1 MSPFRARSR
10 LFFVS
15 VVLLTLLGS
24 SFAVGLSISA
34 GNPVSPAT
42 SGASSFAGHP
52 LGTKAV
58 GPSASGEGRTAPVG
72 TTTSPLVDK
81 VERQIAEDRFDGR
94 NAFLPTPYTVRA
106 QPASGGAVAVEPLVA
121 PAPMGLA
128 DLGIGPSGAP
138 YVYNTSSF
146 EGTIQLG
153 SFSAYSPGYAVFDEA
168 PDWTTLQMNAVGVNL
183 SYPGSS
189 TGTFWFQNVV
199 HFNGTELQLEDNIWN
214 FSSYSA
220 LLTPGTIYSHGAKG
234 VVQFDEFYYD
244 YGPTIPVT
252 YPFTLSLAITLEVV
266 ATRPTA
272 VFNYTLTN
280 GTGPAGTA
288 HTYDQVSFNGAAVGI
303 PQFQVNGG
311 AYNPFGNQY
320 DAELILGGDGGGT
333 NANVVDLRGNAT
345 LDRWDSLSH
354 RYVSVPSA
362 YDHGVDSGET
372 ATGVAAYYLPHQTT
386 AFLNQGPSLLYGLWN
401 TSSGSAGPAAAPGYL
416 HVDLTVSPDYA
427 FVFATYL
434 DASKQ
439 PLVDANFTYAPS
451 SSTGATVTD
460 LPPILAGNPYE
471 FGAWANG
478 YDNGSVTVKGNS
490 TGTGA
495 IALTAAAATFD
506 TPVYLHGD
514 AQAAA
519 FGAAKIPHTGY
530 AAGKSTLWINA
541 SQADLLAPFLRLNDF
556 DYPTFVLFAG
566 ERLNLTV
573 RVNGLVQAPASF
585 SYTSSYPFTGVRPG
599 AGWTQG
605 YFFFYGTGHFTVS
618 NTTLVGNTTL
628 YYRSIASPGTLEF
641 YRTSGSVATNVWSF
655 QDSFGV
661 AAIDASDLTLRNV
674 SGYQGA
680 NGLAVVNS
688 TGVTATEV
696 GAFGTDYVGTPSV
709 GAYIFDSTAVH
720 LDFLNASSGSI
731 GVYAQTS
738 SGVTVNHVLAVTT
751 SPTRLSDAFFLNGT
765 NSVTVRGLELESSE
779 GVLAND
785 SSDQSFSDITAI
797 SSPGIGLWA
806 NGTDVSVNGLTST
819 LGSFG
824 LQFQNDTGV
833 SVQNAAASDQSTAVY
848 QVANSTGGRFEN
860 ISAVN
865 GSIGV
870 RADHALAPT
879 LENINATN
887 GSIGAD
893 LVNSSYVVAFGLS
906 ATNHS
911 DALLWDFGTHGTI
924 SDVTIGNSSL
934 GVEVSNASEFTV
946 RGVSASESA
955 LVPNTEYYIVNPFT
969 YQLQPSAAVALYKV
983 ANGTVEN
990 VSAKFYPFAIW
1001 ANYTNYS
1008 EFSNITATNGSVGV
1022 SMNLTNHVEIASAFL
1037 YDNQVGEYVVY
1048 SNNTTITRSTFE
1060 GSTSYGVYL
1069 QNITFVRVD
1078 ANNFVANNGASTKG
1092 TYSTAHIQAFSVNGS
1107 KVFFNGTGFGNFWSD
1122 HSGSGAYVVHS
1133 LPGILE
1139 DHVPAAAFISNWLE
1153 FVAKGLPA
1161 STPWGF
1167 AVDATDYWA
1176 TAPLVFLPGWVL
1188 PDRALGYTVLPTP
1201 GYVPRPASGTAAA
1214 LAGGNETITI
1224 VYSTLWMVTFSETN
1238 LPAATSWSVTLNGAT
1253 VTSTTT
1259 SLVFHE
1265 LNGSFGYTI
1274 GVVPDWIQSSLPR
1287 TGTVTVAGANVNE
1300 KTIAW
1305 TEVTF
1310 AVTFSESGLPSKLKW
1325 SVTVNGVEKSL
1336 TTDGGTDTLSFAE
1349 GNGSVP
1355 YTITDLSGWSQSTLA
1370 AAGSILVDGAAF
1382 AEPTLIYT
1390 EVEYAV
1396 TFTETGLPAGANW
1409 SVTFNNVLESST
1421 GTEISFEV
1429 PNGSYHYKI
1438 TVPSGYGVG
1447 TSSGTVTVTGGPA
1460 AQSVAFSASSSS
1472 PASSVPWLYIGAG
1485 IAALL
1490 VVLGV
1495 VLLLRSRRRGRPP
1508 ARRPRPSPSEKQNE
1522 I

>member
-1 MSPFRARSR
+1 M
-10 LFFVS
+10 V
-15 VVLLTLLGS
+15 
-24 SFAVGLSISA
+24 
-34 GNPVSPAT
+34 
-42 SGASSFAGHP
+42 
-52 LGTKAV
+52 
-58 GPSASGEGRTAPVG
+58 E
-72 TTTSPLVDK
+72 K
-81 VERQIAEDRFDGR
+81 VERQIAADRFDGR
-94 NAFLPTPYTVRA
+94 NAFLPTPYTVQA
-106 QPASGGAVAVEPLVA
+106 QPAAGSAVAVEPLVA

-138 YVYNTSSF
+138 YAYDTSSF

-153 SFSAYSPGYAVFDEA
+153 SFSAYSPGYAVFNEA
-168 PDWTTLQMNAVGVNL
+168 PDWTTLQMNAVGVNI

-220 LLTPGTIYSHGAKG
+220 LLTPGTIYSHGANG
-234 VVQFDEFYYD
+234 VVQFDEFYYA
-244 YGPTIPVT
+244 YGPSIPVS

-280 GTGPAGTA
+280 GTGPAGAA
-288 HTYDQVSFNGAAVGI
+288 HTYDQVSFNGMAVGP

-311 AYNPFGNQY
+311 EYNPFGNQY

-333 NANVVDLRGNAT
+333 NANIVNLHGNAT
-345 LDRWDSLSH
+345 LDRWDAGAH
-354 RYVSVPSA
+354 RYASVPSA

-372 ATGVAAYYLPHQTT
+372 SAGVAAYYLTHQTT

-401 TSSGSAGPAAAPGYL
+401 TSSGAAGPAANPGYL

-434 DASKQ
+434 DASEK

-451 SSTGATVTD
+451 SITGATVTD

-478 YDNGSVTVKGNS
+478 YKNGSLTVTGNA
-490 TGTGA
+490 TGTA
-495 IALTAAAATFD
+495 ALALSAAAATFD

-530 AAGKSTLWINA
+530 AAAKSTLWINA
-541 SQADLLAPFLRLNDF
+541 SEADLLAPFLRLNDF

-566 ERLNLTV
+566 EQLNLTV
-573 RVNGLVQAPASF
+573 RLNGLLQASASF
-585 SYTSSYPFTGVRPG
+585 SYTSSYPFSGAAPG

-605 YFFFYGTGHFTVS
+605 YFFFYGTGHFSVS

-641 YRTSGSVATNVWSF
+641 YRTSGSSASNVWSF

-661 AAIDASDLTLRNV
+661 AAIDSSDLTLRNV

-680 NGLAVVNS
+680 NALAVVNS
-688 TGVTATEV
+688 TGVTATGV
-696 GAFGTDYVGTPSV
+696 GALGTDYVGTPSV
-709 GAYIFDSTAVH
+709 GAYIYDSTDVH
-720 LDFLNASSGSI
+720 LDYLNVSGGSI

-738 SGVTVNHVLAVTT
+738 SGVTVSNVLAVTT
-751 SPTRLSDAFFLNGT
+751 LPTRLSDAFFLNGT
-765 NSVTVRGLELESSE
+765 SSVTVHGVVLDSSE
-779 GVLAND
+779 GVLANN
-785 SSDQSFSDITAI
+785 SSDQTFSDITAV

-806 NGTDVSVNGLTST
+806 NGTDVSVNGLTAT

-824 LQFQNDTGV
+824 LQFQNDTDV
-833 SVQNAAASDQSTAVY
+833 SVQNAVATDASSAVY
-848 QVANSTGGRFEN
+848 QVANSTGGLFEN
-860 ISAVN
+860 ISALN
-865 GSIGV
+865 GSIGL
-870 RADHALAPT
+870 RTDYALAPT
-879 LENINATN
+879 LGDINATN

-893 LVNSSYVVAFGLS
+893 LVNTSYVLATGLS

-911 DALLWDFGTHGTI
+911 DALVWDFGSHGTI
-924 SDVTIGNSSL
+924 SNVTIGNSSL
-934 GVEVSNASEFTV
+934 GVDVSNASEFTV
-946 RGVSASESA
+946 RGVTASENA
-955 LVPNTEYYIVNPFT
+955 LVPNTEYYILNPFT

-990 VSAKFYPFAIW
+990 VSAKFYPFAVW

-1008 EFSNITATNGSVGV
+1008 LLTNITATNGSIGV
-1022 SMNLTNHVEIASAFL
+1022 SLNLTNHVEIASAFL

-1060 GSTSYGVYL
+1060 GSASFGVYL
-1069 QNITFVRVD
+1069 LNTTFVRVD

-1092 TYSTAHIQAFSVNGS
+1092 AFSTAHVQAFSLNGS

-1122 HSGSGAYVVHS
+1122 HTGSGVYVIHS
-1133 LPGILE
+1133 LPGVLE
-1139 DHVPAAAFISNWLE
+1139 DHDPSTVFISNWLE
-1153 FVAKGLPA
+1153 FVETGLPA
-1161 STPWGF
+1161 ATPWGF
-1167 AVDATDYWA
+1167 ALDSTNYWA
-1176 TAPLVFLPGWVL
+1176 AAPLVFLPGWAL
-1188 PDRALGYTVLPTP
+1188 PDSALGYTVLPSA
-1201 GYVPRPASGTAAA
+1201 GYVPHPAFGTATA
-1214 LAGGNETITI
+1214 LGGLNETITI
-1224 VYSTLWMVTFSETN
+1224 DYSKLWTVTFTEVN
-1238 LPAATSWSVTLNGAT
+1238 LPAATSWSVALNGTT
-1253 VTSTTT
+1253 VVSTTT
-1259 SLVFHE
+1259 TVVFHE
-1265 LNGSFGYTI
+1265 LNGSFGYSI

-1310 AVTFSESGLPSKLKW
+1310 AVTFTESGLPSKIKW
-1325 SVTVNGVEKSL
+1325 AVTVDGVEKSL
-1336 TTDGGTDTLSFAE
+1336 TTDGSTDTLTFAA

-1355 YTITDLSGWSQSTLA
+1355 YSITDISGWSQSTLA
-1370 AAGSILVDGAAF
+1370 ATGTIPVDGAAVV
-1382 AEPTLIYT
+1382 EPTLAYT
-1390 EVEYAV
+1390 EVLYAV
-1396 TFTETGLPAGANW
+1396 TFTETGLPAGTNW
-1409 SVTFNNVLESST
+1409 SVTFNDALESST
-1421 GTEISFEV
+1421 GTVISFEV
-1429 PNGSYHYKI
+1429 PNGSYKYKI
-1438 TVPSGYGVG
+1438 TVPSGFDVG
-1447 TSSGTVTVTGGPA
+1447 TSSGTILVTDGAA
-1460 AQSVAFSASSSS
+1460 AQPVSFSHSSSS
-1472 PASSVPWLYIGAG
+1472 PASSVPWLYIGLG

-1490 VVLGV
+1490 VVLGI
-1495 VLLLRSRRRGRPP
+1495 VLLMRSRRRRRPP
-1508 ARRPRPSPSEKQNE
+1508 ARRPRPSPSEKQDE